1 MRHRLSAQRRCLILR
16 AEEKETENSFLFAT
30 APRRKEPPYGHEAAA
45 FGCRPDTLRERLVN
59 ALHRRYRK
67 QVASEQL
74 INAVYGAR
82 SKHASHSIT
91 SLSSP
96 LRDGTLTLGSFFEL
110 NLLKK

>member
-1 MRHRLSAQRRCLILR
+1 M
-16 AEEKETENSFLFAT
+16 AT
-30 APRRKEPPYGHEAAA
+30 KIAAA

-82 SKHASHSIT
+82 SKHASHS
-91 SLSSP
+91 SP
-96 LRDGTLTLGSFFEL
+96 VSRPLYATEL
-110 NLLKK
+110 